1 VIRFLKQ
8 YYKNFLLLGILDAVL
23 LILGLVIKIVF
34 KINII
39 IGDMAVQTL
48 IFSIITLIT
57 LIVFFKG
64 QTKEADSRTFYV
76 LVAISLK
83 FLLEMI
89 FALFWFLVVKKCY
102 NGAVL
107 MFFVLYLSLTSFSIF
122 IMLKTLKNKAL

>member
-1 VIRFLKQ
+1 LKK
-8 YYKNFLLLGILDAVL
+8 YFKYFLLLGILNIIL
-23 LILGLVIKIVF
+23 LTLGLAIKTIF
-34 KINII
+34 KINIVF
-39 IGDMAVQTL
+39 GDLAVQTL
-48 IFSIITLIT
+48 IFSLITLIT
-57 LIVFFKG
+57 LTVFFKG

-107 MFFVLYLSLTSFSIF
+107 TFFVLYLSITSFSIF

>member
-1 VIRFLKQ
+1 LKK
-8 YYKNFLLLGILDAVL
+8 YFKYFLLLGILNIIL
-23 LILGLVIKIVF
+23 LTLGLAIKLIF
-34 KINII
+34 KINIVF
-39 IGDMAVQTL
+39 GDLAVQTL
-48 IFSIITLIT
+48 IFSLITLIT
-57 LIVFFKG
+57 LTVFFKG

-107 MFFVLYLSLTSFSIF
+107 TFFVLYLSLTSFSIF